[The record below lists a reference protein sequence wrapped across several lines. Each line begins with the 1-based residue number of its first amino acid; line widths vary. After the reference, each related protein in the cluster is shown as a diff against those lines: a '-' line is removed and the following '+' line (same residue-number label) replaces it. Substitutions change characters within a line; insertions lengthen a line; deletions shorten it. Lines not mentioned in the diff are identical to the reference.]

1 MMYKLNWTA
10 SCLLLLSCWSDLV
23 SGATDGAAITE
34 MQELK
39 NGDNLEELTTAYD
52 FAVISFY
59 KPSDEKSVELQKYI
73 EGAQAYFNTMI
84 DEESGKWQPREVGWF
99 KVDIESED

>member
-1 MMYKLNWTA
+1 M
-10 SCLLLLSCWSDLV
+10 
-23 SGATDGAAITE
+23 
-34 MQELK
+34 
-39 NGDNLEELTTAYD
+39 TTAYD

-59 KPSDEKSVELQKYI
+59 KPSDEKSVELHKYI

-84 DEESGKWQPREVGWF
+84 EEEEWLRREVGWF